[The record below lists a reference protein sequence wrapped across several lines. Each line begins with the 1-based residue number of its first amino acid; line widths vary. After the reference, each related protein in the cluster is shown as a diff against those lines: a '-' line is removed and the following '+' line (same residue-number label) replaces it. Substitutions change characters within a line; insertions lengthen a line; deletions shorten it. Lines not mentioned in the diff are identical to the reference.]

1 MLTLLTDYS
10 SNSMFE
16 DNSTQIILDLSCI
29 ETPTEKPQKHIDI
42 TKASIEDL
50 SSLIVKD
57 MISSVKKDL
66 AKIVSKSKK

>member
-1 MLTLLTDYS
+1 MLTLLTDHS

-29 ETPTEKPQKHIDI
+29 ETPTEKSQKHIDI